1 MRRRWRAEQP
11 ARKACWSAFPRAPPW
26 RRSHRSCPS
35 SAIVHGC
42 SASTTTPASAICL
55 FRTSCR
61 NKLKPPLT
69 LILCRSVNS
78 AAVKTHLW
86 RARGVPSL
94 VGESMRRTLFGQSTE
109 RDRLAP
115 PRASMQDA
123 LLFDILD
130 HEASADLTLA
140 ERRAESWTF
149 APWLL
154 LVGHLIL
161 VTTLIL
167 QDRPPASQA
176 VLASVFVPLG
186 LALLTDVIAGSFL
199 LLWRRM
205 QMAPH
210 TVGRVMCGYIGAT
223 GVLWTMS
230 SVAAGALHIA
240 DLGFVTLAMASGFFV
255 RSMAAIASP
264 PMAIASALVAFAST
278 IFFSRNPE
286 ITFAI
291 DAMALVMV
299 AYSVA
304 NTRETIARGRRRLAV
319 EWQAK
324 KALNFVDEFENS
336 GRGWFWETDS
346 LGTLSY
352 VSRQL
357 AEDFQCEP
365 EALLGRQF
373 TDLLSVDHAPEAMEE
388 GKTLGFHLSAR
399 FPFSDVVVRPAS
411 EQDVH
416 WSLSGNPIFDE
427 RGRFLG
433 FRGIGTDLT
442 EQRRSEQ
449 EISRLAR
456 FDSLTSLPNRAMMR
470 QTLDEA
476 LRNANHRQKGCALF
490 MIDLDRFKN
499 VNDTLGHP
507 VGDAL
512 LRQVGE
518 RLKAVMGNH
527 GQVGRLGGDEF
538 QAILPGSVALGL
550 LGSLAR
556 TWSVQSSRPHLI
568 EGNKVTIGA
577 SLGIA
582 IGDPGRASADALV
595 RDADL
600 ALYAAKG
607 AGRGKHRF
615 FEQAMHSEAA
625 ERQLLENDLRQAIE
639 RGELSVHYQPIVR
652 TAGEEVSGF
661 ESLVRWQHPA
671 RGAISPAKFVPL
683 AEEAGLIGK
692 IGDWVLRTA
701 LEDAA
706 HWPDHGRVAVNLSPL
721 QFNDPLVVD
730 IVAKHLKET
739 VVLAEALD
747 FEITEGMFLAEG
759 DSTDETFAR
768 LKALGVRLALDDFG
782 TGYSSLGYLKKAP
795 FDKIKIDQSFVRGAA
810 SSSTTNRNAA
820 IIRAIVTLAETLDM
834 DTCAEGVETHDDL
847 QLIREL
853 GVSMVQGFIFGRP
866 TPAEAARQIA
876 NSVTLEAAGFACVR
890 EPRHR
895 LMRRALAAI
904 DGETVELKMRN
915 ISSMGALV
923 ECTAS

>member
-1 MRRRWRAEQP
+1 M
-11 ARKACWSAFPRAPPW
+11 
-26 RRSHRSCPS
+26 
-35 SAIVHGC
+35 
-42 SASTTTPASAICL
+42 
-55 FRTSCR
+55 
-61 NKLKPPLT
+61 
-69 LILCRSVNS
+69 
-78 AAVKTHLW
+78 
-86 RARGVPSL
+86 
-94 VGESMRRTLFGQSTE
+94 
-109 RDRLAP
+109 
-115 PRASMQDA
+115 
-123 LLFDILD
+123 
-130 HEASADLTLA
+130 
-140 ERRAESWTF
+140 
-149 APWLL
+149 

-161 VTTLIL
+161 AITLVL
-167 QDRPPASQA
+167 QERPPASQA
-176 VLASVFVPLG
+176 VLASVFVPLA
-186 LALLTDVIAGSFL
+186 LALLIDVIAGLFL
-199 LLWRRM
+199 LFWRRM

-223 GVLWTMS
+223 GTLWTMS
-230 SVAAGALHIA
+230 SVAAGALQIA

-264 PMAIASALVAFAST
+264 PLAIVSALVAFAST

-357 AEDFQCEP
+357 AEDFQCQPGE
-365 EALLGRQF
+365 LLGRQF
-373 TDLLSVDHAPEAMEE
+373 TDLLSVDTHTSDVVEE
-388 GKTLGFHLSAR
+388 RKTLGFHLSAR

-456 FDSLTSLPNRAMMR
+456 FNSLTSLPNRAMMR

-538 QAILPGSVALGL
+538 QAILPGSVDIGL
-550 LGSLAR
+550 LESLA
-556 TWSVQSSRPHLI
+556 
-568 EGNKVTIGA
+568 
-577 SLGIA
+577 
-582 IGDPGRASADALV
+582 
-595 RDADL
+595 
-600 ALYAAKG
+600 
-607 AGRGKHRF
+607 
-615 FEQAMHSEAA
+615 
-625 ERQLLENDLRQAIE
+625 
-639 RGELSVHYQPIVR
+639 EL
-652 TAGEEVSGF
+652 
-661 ESLVRWQHPA
+661 
-671 RGAISPAKFVPL
+671 
-683 AEEAGLIGK
+683 
-692 IGDWVLRTA
+692 
-701 LEDAA
+701 
-706 HWPDHGRVAVNLSPL
+706 
-721 QFNDPLVVD
+721 
-730 IVAKHLKET
+730 
-739 VVLAEALD
+739 
-747 FEITEGMFLAEG
+747 
-759 DSTDETFAR
+759 
-768 LKALGVRLALDDFG
+768 
-782 TGYSSLGYLKKAP
+782 
-795 FDKIKIDQSFVRGAA
+795 
-810 SSSTTNRNAA
+810 
-820 IIRAIVTLAETLDM
+820 
-834 DTCAEGVETHDDL
+834 
-847 QLIREL
+847 
-853 GVSMVQGFIFGRP
+853 
-866 TPAEAARQIA
+866 
-876 NSVTLEAAGFACVR
+876 
-890 EPRHR
+890 
-895 LMRRALAAI
+895 
-904 DGETVELKMRN
+904 
-915 ISSMGALV
+915 
-923 ECTAS
+923 